1 MIESTSAHYSSK
13 IKILSELWL
22 GYREDEQ
29 FGDFVEYNDIGLPL
43 AYMLDNDIVKS
54 TPMAERFI
62 NETYDLL
69 ITALGLVDDKTY
81 ESVDDMLD
89 DYESTQESE

>member
-1 MIESTSAHYSSK
+1 MTESTSAPYSSK

-43 AYMLDNDIVKS
+43 AYLLDNDIVKS

-69 ITALGLVDDKTY
+69 ITALGLIDDKEY
-81 ESVDDMLD
+81 GSIDEMLD
-89 DYESTQESE
+89 DYESTQGE